1 MTRQSYEIL
10 DTLENIAKDEHW
22 TEDGKLTEATHKSM
36 FGEFIHKDDIIVEL
50 EKLDI
55 PYVNTEYLIINPKD
69 PDEGVYA
76 DIFRFQYGDYLYSFE
91 VLHGNH
97 VSSIWKAERTKV
109 VEFVFDNHFI

>member
-10 DTLENIAKDEHW
+10 DTLENITKDEIW
-22 TEDGKLTEATHKSM
+22 TEDGKLTEATHKAV
-36 FGEFIHKDDIIVEL
+36 FGEFIHKHDIIVEL

-55 PYVNTEYLIINPKD
+55 PYVNTEYLVNPKD

-91 VLHGNH
+91 VLHGNQ
-97 VSSIWKAERTKV
+97 VMSLWKAERTDV
-109 VEFVFDNHFI
+109 TLRIRV